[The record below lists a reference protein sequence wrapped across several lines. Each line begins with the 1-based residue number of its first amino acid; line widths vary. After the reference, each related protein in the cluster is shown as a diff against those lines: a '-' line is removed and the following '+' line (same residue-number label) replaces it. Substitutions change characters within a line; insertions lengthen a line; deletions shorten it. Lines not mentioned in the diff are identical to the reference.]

1 MSESRSLRGLLAVNT
16 VLVGGLLW
24 TIFAG
29 GTPLSSS
36 ADAAPQYRSSRSG
49 DPPPQ
54 AVSGVGNAAARQRDR
69 IIKSLEGISKRLD
82 SVEKRLGSG
91 DLEVNI
97 SNVDDLAIDYG
108 RLADAIRR
116 ASSSK

>member
-1 MSESRSLRGLLAVNT
+1 MSESRSLRALLAINT

-24 TIFAG
+24 TIFVG
-29 GTPLSSS
+29 GAPLSST
-36 ADAAPQYRSSRSG
+36 AEAASQYRSSRSG

-69 IIKSLEGISKRLD
+69 IIKGLEGISKRLD
-82 SVEKRLGSG
+82 AVEKRLASG
-91 DLEVNI
+91 EVTVTI

-108 RLADAIRR
+108 RLADAVRR
-116 ASSSK
+116 ATVSK